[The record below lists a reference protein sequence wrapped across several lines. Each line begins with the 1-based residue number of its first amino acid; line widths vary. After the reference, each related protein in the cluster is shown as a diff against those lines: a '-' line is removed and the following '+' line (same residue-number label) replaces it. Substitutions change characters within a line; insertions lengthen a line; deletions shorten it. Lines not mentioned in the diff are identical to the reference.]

1 MITSRVPARQRQAKR
16 NHDLERS
23 RGCVRA
29 AILMVA
35 ETSYPSVAISN
46 IQHASALAAELA
58 AEARAHGV
66 ALLIAADTPL
76 PDSEIVVRRS

>member
-1 MITSRVPARQRQAKR
+1 MITSRVPAETRPVKC
-16 NHDLERS
+16 NHDQERS

-35 ETSYPSVAISN
+35 ETSYPSVAVSN
-46 IQHASALAAELA
+46 IRHASALAAELA
-58 AEARAHGV
+58 AEAQAHGV
-66 ALLIAADTPL
+66 ALQVGADTPL